1 MKSQSVTC
9 SCEHCYPL
17 NLLVCALTHLLLSI
31 CNVLEGGRCHGGI
44 ILSTRDGHGRARA
57 YEWGGADAQI
67 VPAGP
72 ATDVMDDENDKVSQD
87 VVAVPLGSGIHEF
100 QWSQA
105 WRSGLL
111 CSALMSQLG
120 GRASLVTR
128 ACQPNMPSSPYL
140 SLSTLS
146 PMDLKPSL

>member
-1 MKSQSVTC
+1 MQ
-9 SCEHCYPL
+9 PL
-17 NLLVCALTHLLLSI
+17 AI
-31 CNVLEGGRCHGGI
+31 CNVLEGERCHRGI
-44 ILSTRDGHGRARA
+44 IASSGAEMGMVGPRHMNG
-57 YEWGGADAQI
+57 GGADAQI
-67 VPAGP
+67 VAASP

>member
-1 MKSQSVTC
+1 MMAQWFDVFDK
-9 SCEHCYPL
+9 
-17 NLLVCALTHLLLSI
+17 LLS
-31 CNVLEGGRCHGGI
+31 GK
-44 ILSTRDGHGRARA
+44 
-57 YEWGGADAQI
+57 
-67 VPAGP
+67 
-72 ATDVMDDENDKVSQD
+72 DVMDDENDKVSQD
-87 VVAVPLGSGIHEF
+87 VVAAPLSSGIHEF

>member
-1 MKSQSVTC
+1 MGMVGPR
-9 SCEHCYPL
+9 HM
-17 NLLVCALTHLLLSI
+17 N
-31 CNVLEGGRCHGGI
+31 
-44 ILSTRDGHGRARA
+44 
-57 YEWGGADAQI
+57 GGADAQI
-67 VPAGP
+67 VAASP

-146 PMDLKPSL
+146 PWIQWTSNHLYDLLTSSS

>member
-1 MKSQSVTC
+1 MSRGHH
-9 SCEHCYPL
+9 SC
-17 NLLVCALTHLLLSI
+17 LLRS
-31 CNVLEGGRCHGGI
+31 
-44 ILSTRDGHGRARA
+44 RDGHGRAQA

-67 VPAGP
+67 VAASP